1 MKVDIKLKDKTLK
14 KGGETTGIVFNF
26 QQFSIQ
32 DGPGLRTTM
41 FVKGCPLRCPWCSN
55 PESIYPSYQ
64 IKVVQ
69 EKCRGCGECLKVCKT
84 GALSHDENHQIV
96 FDYSKCNQCLDCV
109 DACHHKA
116 ITGVGIRVTVKEAVG
131 ELMKD
136 KPFYDNTGG
145 GVTISGGE
153 PLLQHEFVADVF
165 KELKKKGVHTAL
177 DTTGYA
183 PWNIVEKVTKDV
195 DLVLYDIK
203 HLDSKRHQ
211 EILGVKNE
219 VILENLNK
227 LAGKLDIWLR
237 VPLVP
242 GFNDDLAM
250 ADKIVEL
257 GRKVQA
263 KKVYFLPLHRWGEHK
278 YCSLGYD
285 GSAYAKIK
293 DFTDEEL
300 EKWRDHFKS
309 FSDYVIFGKA

>member
-1 MKVDIKLKDKTLK
+1 MKVDIKLKDKMLK

-41 FVKGCPLRCPWCSN
+41 FVKGCPLHCPWCSN
-55 PESIYPSYQ
+55 PESIYQSYQ
-64 IKVVQ
+64 IKAVQ

-109 DACHHKA
+109 DACQYKA

-153 PLLQHEFVADVF
+153 PLLQHEFVAEVF
-165 KELKKKGVHTAL
+165 GALKKNGVHTAL

-183 PWNIVEKVTKDV
+183 PWNIVKKVTKDV

-203 HLDSKRHQ
+203 HLDSQRHQ

-227 LAGKLDIWLR
+227 LAGKTVIWLR

-242 GFNDDLAM
+242 GFNDDLDM

-278 YCSLGYD
+278 YCLCENKRFY
-285 GSAYAKIK
+285 
-293 DFTDEEL
+293 
-300 EKWRDHFKS
+300 
-309 FSDYVIFGKA
+309 

>member
-14 KGGETTGIVFNF
+14 ESGETTGIVFNF

-41 FVKGCPLRCPWCSN
+41 FVKGCPLHCPWCSN

-64 IKVVQ
+64 IKAVQ
-69 EKCRGCGECLKVCKT
+69 DKCRGCGECLKVCKS

-96 FDYSKCNQCLDCV
+96 LDYSKCNHCLDCV
-109 DACHHKA
+109 DACQYKA

-165 KELKKKGVHTAL
+165 GALKKNGVHTAL

-183 PWNIVEKVTKDV
+183 QWNIV
-195 DLVLYDIK
+195 
-203 HLDSKRHQ
+203 
-211 EILGVKNE
+211 
-219 VILENLNK
+219 
-227 LAGKLDIWLR
+227 
-237 VPLVP
+237 
-242 GFNDDLAM
+242 
-250 ADKIVEL
+250 
-257 GRKVQA
+257 
-263 KKVYFLPLHRWGEHK
+263 KK
-278 YCSLGYD
+278 
-285 GSAYAKIK
+285 
-293 DFTDEEL
+293 
-300 EKWRDHFKS
+300 
-309 FSDYVIFGKA
+309 